1 MRYKVLIHITNDR
14 TSNQYDA
21 GEEVDNDVE
30 KFGKDVIDN
39 WLDIGVLKKIGSESV
54 SATKPKRRVTLKGK
68 SDK

>member
-30 KFGKDVIDN
+30 KFSDDVIED
-39 WLDIGVLKKIGSESV
+39 WLNIGVLEEISGESA
-54 SATKPKRRVTLKGK
+54 SAAKPKRRVTLKGK